1 MTDSGRRIPRDKEAE
16 EYAELRESLRRAVL
30 RVCPTWLLDKSD
42 DIIQGALMRVMDIQR
57 RSEGKREFNPSYLS
71 KVAHSAMVD
80 QIRKLRRRHEVP
92 LENEEG
98 TAMPLPA
105 PAVSPERSTRSVE
118 IGRGIQECL
127 KQLIRPRRRAVLM
140 RLLGHTVPEA
150 AERLGWD
157 VKRTE
162 NLVYRGLENLREC
175 LKSKGLEP

>member
-1 MTDSGRRIPRDKEAE
+1 MTNSGRRIPREHEEE

-42 DIIQGALMRVMDIQR
+42 DIIQAALMRVMDIQR
-57 RSEGKREFNPSYLS
+57 RSEGQREFRPAYLS

-80 QIRKLRRRHEVP
+80 KIRKLRRRQEVP

-105 PAVSPERSTRSVE
+105 AVISPEQSTRSVE
-118 IGRGIQECL
+118 ISRGLQECL
-127 KQLIRPRRRAVLM
+127 KTLIRPRRRAVVM

-150 AERLGWD
+150 AERLGWE

-175 LKSKGLEP
+175 LKSKGLKP